1 VKRKYSSKD
10 STTVKNATAAI
21 EKMLTRNRGL
31 VMSEELDSIVDNFK
45 QVSAWIRV
53 LFMFAFAIVLYL
65 VIAPTIL
72 VLMIVQALFVI
83 ITGDSNSN
91 LRFLGAALSKY
102 IFQILQFLSY
112 ISNTKPF
119 PFSDFP
125 KVDNDEFNPPSAA
138 KKKEGDTASNKKEE
152 RKTSSV
158 KKKAPTRKA
167 SRKKAAPKKAA
178 PKKAAAKKE
187 QSESSVNSA
196 ADKGP
201 E

>member
-1 VKRKYSSKD
+1 MPEGLEESKEP
-10 STTVKNATAAI
+10 TK
-21 EKMLTRNRGL
+21 
-31 VMSEELDSIVDNFK
+31 LDGIVDNAM

-53 LFMFAFAIVLYL
+53 IFMLAFAIVLYL
-65 VIAPTIL
+65 VIAPVIL

-83 ITGDSNSN
+83 ITGNSN

-102 IFQILQFLSY
+102 IFQVLEFLSY
-112 ISNTKPF
+112 NSNTKPF

-138 KKKEGDTASNKKEE
+138 KKEAGD
-152 RKTSSV
+152 TSSV
-158 KKKAPTRKA
+158 KKKAPSRKA

-178 PKKAAAKKE
+178 AKQE
-187 QSESSVNSA
+187 QSESFGDGA
-196 ADKGP
+196 TDKGP

>member
-1 VKRKYSSKD
+1 
-10 STTVKNATAAI
+10 
-21 EKMLTRNRGL
+21 
-31 VMSEELDSIVDNFK
+31 MSEELDSIVDNFK

-65 VIAPTIL
+65 VIAPVIL

-102 IFQILQFLSY
+102 IFQVLQFVSY
-112 ISNTKPF
+112 NSNTKPF

-125 KVDNDEFNPPSAA
+125 KVDDDEFNPPSAA
-138 KKKEGDTASNKKEE
+138 VKKEGDT
-152 RKTSSV
+152 SSV
-158 KKKAPTRKA
+158 KKEEGHTSSRKKKAPARKA
-167 SRKKAAPKKAA
+167 SRKKATS
-178 PKKAAAKKE
+178 KKAAAKKKAPGN
-187 QSESSVNSA
+187 SGNSA
-196 ADKGP
+196 PDKGS

>member
-1 VKRKYSSKD
+1 MP
-10 STTVKNATAAI
+10 
-21 EKMLTRNRGL
+21 EGL
-31 VMSEELDSIVDNFK
+31 EELEESKEPTKLDGIVDNAM

-53 LFMFAFAIVLYL
+53 IFMLAFAIVLYL
-65 VIAPTIL
+65 VIAPVIL

-102 IFQILQFLSY
+102 IFQVLEFLSY
-112 ISNTKPF
+112 NSNTKPF

-138 KKKEGDTASNKKEE
+138 KKEAGD
-152 RKTSSV
+152 TSSV
-158 KKKAPTRKA
+158 KKKAPSRKA

-178 PKKAAAKKE
+178 AKQE
-187 QSESSVNSA
+187 QSESSGDGA
-196 ADKGP
+196 TDKGP